1 MTRAEMEAELDEI
14 RRAPGDNGVLE
25 LLVSR
30 PQTGERA
37 VLGVGELSLV
47 EGLVGDSWKNRASS
61 KTADGS
67 PRMEMQLTVMNSRAI
82 ALIAQDRDR
91 WPLAGDQLFI
101 DLDLSVKNLP
111 IGTQLAIGTVV
122 IEVTAPPHTG
132 CKKFAGH
139 FGVDAV
145 AFVNSPVGLELRL
158 RGLNARVIR
167 AGTVR
172 PGDRVKKMETG
183 QEVKLS
189 APTEVSGG

>member
-1 MTRAEMEAELDEI
+1 MDAGLDEI
-14 RRAPGDNGVLE
+14 RRAPGDDGILK

-30 PQTGERA
+30 PQTGERR
-37 VLGVGELSLV
+37 VPGLGELSLA

-61 KTADGS
+61 KNADGS
-67 PRMEMQLTVMNSRAI
+67 PCVEMQLTVMNSRAV
-82 ALIAQDRDR
+82 ALLARDRDR

-111 IGTQLAIGTVV
+111 AGTQLAIGTAV

-145 AFVNSPVGLELRL
+145 AFVNSPVGLDLRL

-172 PGDRVKKMETG
+172 PGDRVKKVTTG
-183 QEVKLS
+183 NDPKLS
-189 APTEVSGG
+189 AATAASRG